1 MAQFGFR
8 FPRAFKP
15 KLVWWSNEWDIKS
28 LVVVIL
34 LTSFFLPILPW
45 EGRKKGNYSL
55 TENISTLYKA
65 GSREHLDFESIEARY
80 EKEIPDKDFRE
91 CVVARNIILTMV
103 SESNIALQDVSMV
116 MTRTSNV
123 PFVFLFDSI
132 INNMLNSLAIPDFS
146 TVFIEVAKKCQ
157 NYPNA
162 YLTVKD
168 VQNLGRKEMR

>member
-1 MAQFGFR
+1 MAKFGFR
-8 FPRAFKP
+8 FLKAFKP
-15 KLVWWSNEWDIKS
+15 KFVWWSNECDIKS

-55 TENISTLYKA
+55 TENISALYKA
-65 GSREHLDFESIEARY
+65 GSRERLDFESIEARY

-103 SESNIALQDVSMV
+103 SEAHIALQDGSMV
-116 MTRTSNV
+116 MTRASNV

-132 INNMLNSLAIPDFS
+132 VNNMLSSLAIPDFS
-146 TVFIEVAKKCQ
+146 PVFIEVAKKCQ
-157 NYPNA
+157 DYPNA

-168 VQNLGRKEMR
+168 VEDLGSKEMP